1 MTSYLFRAGG
11 ATKYKIDNQ
20 PSQGCVALS
29 LALVSSERGRG
40 ISGRFRGQ
48 IENGELPSRLSVPML
63 PLGFAFRCT
72 LQPRLQVDRRNH
84 AARAPATNFNGRK
97 VKRHQMRVAG

>member
-63 PLGFAFRCT
+63 PLGLHLGARYNRGSRWIVAIMQRALPPPSSMVGRSSGTRC
-72 LQPRLQVDRRNH
+72 
-84 AARAPATNFNGRK
+84 A
-97 VKRHQMRVAG
+97 